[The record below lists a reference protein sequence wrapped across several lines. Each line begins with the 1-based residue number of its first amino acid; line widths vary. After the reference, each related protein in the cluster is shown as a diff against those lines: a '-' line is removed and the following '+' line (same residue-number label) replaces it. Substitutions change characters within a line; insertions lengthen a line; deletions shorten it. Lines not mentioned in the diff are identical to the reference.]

1 MQSAIPDD
9 VPAPKAVHVDL
20 GHHILMGL
28 YPIPLEQI
36 GTDAVTILRIR
47 IRRSRTN
54 TATSFHSSKRIPC
67 NGNGDFV
74 LCSWDHGSVLLDNGD
89 EAKIKWG
96 ELNKYQ
102 RCLWFIDEVEARW
115 TLLQE
120 RHTGKLHFKE
130 FNWSTD
136 EDLNQTQTHIA
147 TFLSGNVRGSGKNQH
162 TSIADFTPKKATQC
176 RDWEQDYD
184 RIMSYNATTRK
195 LIARQRF

>member
-1 MQSAIPDD
+1 M
-9 VPAPKAVHVDL
+9 
-20 GHHILMGL
+20 
-28 YPIPLEQI
+28 
-36 GTDAVTILRIR
+36 
-47 IRRSRTN
+47 
-54 TATSFHSSKRIPC
+54 
-67 NGNGDFV
+67 
-74 LCSWDHGSVLLDNGD
+74 LCSWDHGSVLLDIGD

-96 ELNKYQ
+96 EVNKYQ
-102 RCLWFIDEVEARW
+102 RCLWFVDEVEARW

-120 RHTGKLHFKE
+120 RHTGKLHFKK

-147 TFLSGNVRGSGKNQH
+147 TFLSGIVRGSGKNQR

-184 RIMSYNATTRK
+184 RTMSYNATMRK